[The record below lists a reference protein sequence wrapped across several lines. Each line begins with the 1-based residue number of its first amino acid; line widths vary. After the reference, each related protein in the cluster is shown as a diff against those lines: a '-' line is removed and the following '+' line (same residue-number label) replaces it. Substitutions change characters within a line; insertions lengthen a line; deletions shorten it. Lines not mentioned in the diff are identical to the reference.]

1 VGIAEGHAVTF
12 AAGLALKGLR
22 PVVAIYSSF
31 LQRSYDQI
39 MQDVAL
45 DGISVIFCIDRA
57 GLVGGDGPTH
67 HGNFDL
73 SYLNTVPN
81 AVIMAPKDEK
91 ELRDMLFTA
100 VGYGGGPVFIRY
112 PRGNGPGSD
121 CEAEFEKIEIGIPQ
135 VISDADVGQ
144 DGQLLSNK
152 KVALISIGDMLGD
165 ALKVRGLLAAQG
177 VGAEVVNARF
187 AKPLDADFYAGIFS
201 KYPIVATFENN
212 TLSGGFGSSLLAL
225 ASQQDNLERPPKF
238 LRFGLP
244 DKFIQHGNVRKL
256 KEELGLVPEVMAEK
270 ILRAQPL

>member
-1 VGIAEGHAVTF
+1 
-12 AAGLALKGLR
+12 
-22 PVVAIYSSF
+22 
-31 LQRSYDQI
+31 

-45 DGISVIFCIDRA
+45 DGITVIFCVDRA

-73 SYLNTVPN
+73 SYLSTVPN
-81 AVIMAPKDEK
+81 AVIMAPKGEK

-100 VGYGGGPVFIRY
+100 AEHGSGPIFIRY

-121 CEAEFEKIEIGIPQ
+121 CEAEFEKIEIGVPQ
-135 VISDADVGQ
+135 IITDGGQ
-144 DGQLLSNK
+144 SLPNK

-165 ALKVRGLLAAQG
+165 ALKVRELLAAQG

-225 ASQQDNLERPPKF
+225 ASQQDSLERPPKF
-238 LRFGLP
+238 IRFGLP
-244 DKFIQHGNVRKL
+244 DKFIPHGNVRKL
-256 KEELGLVPEVMAEK
+256 KEELGLVPEVMAKK
-270 ILRAQPL
+270 ILKAKP